1 MTLQAQTLQANEESQ
16 PIKAANWSE
25 PSDGFTSMFYEKY
38 RSQIWFSEEI
48 ALVQDMLD
56 WKAMSEQERETYIRF
71 SAGLNLLDTVQGELG
86 MPTIHR
92 MIDGSDRKATIQF
105 QLSLIHI

>member
-48 ALVQDMLD
+48 ALVQDMR
-56 WKAMSEQERETYIRF
+56 MSCTRAISSENQIWERYF
-71 SAGLNLLDTVQGELG
+71 S
-86 MPTIHR
+86 
-92 MIDGSDRKATIQF
+92 
-105 QLSLIHI
+105 